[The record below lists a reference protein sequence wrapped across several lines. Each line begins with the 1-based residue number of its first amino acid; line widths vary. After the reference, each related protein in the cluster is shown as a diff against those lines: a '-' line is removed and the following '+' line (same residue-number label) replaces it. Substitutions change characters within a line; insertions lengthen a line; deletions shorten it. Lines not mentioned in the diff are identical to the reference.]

1 MIIQANSFF
10 NWLGETLG
18 TAIRWVID
26 TLAGFFASIGTALQD
41 FIDGLTGSLGINDS
55 LFSLAALILGLLLL
69 YKGARAF
76 LRRAI
81 VAGLIWSFLSLL
93 VLSWLI
99 A

>member
-1 MIIQANSFF
+1 MQANGFF
-10 NWLGETLG
+10 SWLGETLG
-18 TAIRWVID
+18 AAIRWVID
-26 TLAGFFASIGTALQD
+26 TLSNFFAGIGAALHD
-41 FIDGLTGSLGINDS
+41 FIDGLTGALGIEAS

-69 YKGARAF
+69 YKALRAF

-81 VAGLIWSFLSLL
+81 IAGLIWSFLSLL